1 MVCFFLNEVVIAVV
15 LWTLRIFFEKE
26 KKKHI
31 GQLQHVFEDFY
42 LFYELTMF

>member
-1 MVCFFLNEVVIAVV
+1 MD
-15 LWTLRIFFEKE
+15 TKDIFWERKN
-26 KKKHI
+26 HI

>member
-1 MVCFFLNEVVIAVV
+1 MD
-15 LWTLRIFFEKE
+15 TKDIFWER